1 MTRLPVRLKISLPPN
16 LSVCAPR
23 DAVPTKVEIVDKEG
37 SIHRPESLDEA
48 EFAKLDENSRIAAF
62 ALLQWSGGSLNSF
75 VQLTRKQLSQLTT
88 ILANKSAFYWFDNP
102 GNAIPWEVGKLEG
115 VSKLLAEQPESNR
128 ESTLS
133 AAEEASPSYSAPS
146 KAYDGPSMVVDG
158 STHFLA
164 ITLPSREHPL
174 YPEMR
179 DLLDQYRFK
188 LEPRNRKW
196 WLRDRHQTLNFLSAH
211 WQDLES
217 RYNADFTENFQAR
230 TSDIKEIELKVG
242 AEEERDGYLISFAMA
257 APGADETDLNQCMA
271 SRGGYVDT
279 GKAVYLLRK
288 DKLKKCESLQR
299 ALAMSPSAP
308 LLHRGSFRIPISR
321 LPEIEKDLLETNPN
335 FKPPETWKAR
345 SAALNDLSHLPAPP
359 VDEQLQQLLRDYQK
373 IGVSWMHHLFRN
385 HLGGILADE
394 MGLGKTVQAL
404 ALLSLLKKS
413 KVSSFQ
419 NRRRGLCIQNG
430 ESTLSLVVCPAS
442 LVENWKREAEAYCP
456 DLNVFINHR
465 EQRLSQRESLSD
477 IDLVITSYGT
487 LIRDLPQ
494 FKPIKF
500 RCIIADEAQH
510 IKNRRTQNAKALT
523 SLSSSGRFLL
533 TGTPVENSVQDL
545 VSLLDFIL
553 PGNPHSIPKD
563 ARGEER
569 AWHEKR
575 VLRQA
580 GPYILR
586 RKKSEVASELPN
598 KIEQTLF
605 VDMSPEQRR
614 FYEEAKRSA
623 ESEIS
628 NLEKSGASE
637 GALRMKALTQL
648 LRLRQICC
656 DPRLLD
662 KQFDSKAS
670 AKRSS
675 FLELVEESIDGGHRV
690 LVFSQFVSLLALLR
704 DELDEHEVAYAYIDG
719 STRDRM
725 AQVDRFQNDDSIPL
739 FLISLK
745 AGGVGLNLTGA
756 DTVIHYD
763 PWWNPAAEAQ
773 ATDRAHRIGQT
784 RIVTSYRF
792 IASNSVEEKVLQMQD
807 RKRKLLEDVFEASE
821 AASSRISLVDLKEL
835 LE

>member
-1 MTRLPVRLKISLPPN
+1 MTNLPVRLKISLPPN
-16 LSVCAPR
+16 LDACAPR
-23 DAVPTKVEIVDKEG
+23 DAVPTKVEIVDKAG
-37 SIHRPESLDEA
+37 RTYRPETLDEA
-48 EFAKLDENSRIAAF
+48 EFANLDENSRIAAF
-62 ALLQWSGGSLNSF
+62 TLKQWCGGSLSSF
-75 VQLTRKQLSQLTT
+75 VQLSREQLSQLATS
-88 ILANKSAFYWFDNP
+88 LANAPAFYWVNKPADP
-102 GNAIPWEVGKLEG
+102 IPWRGSELAG
-115 VSKLLAEQPESNR
+115 VTEFLVNQS
-128 ESTLS
+128 
-133 AAEEASPSYSAPS
+133 PS
-146 KAYDGPSMVVDG
+146 KATPSTKGLRQTEKRSETGKTFDGTPMLVDG

-174 YPEMR
+174 YSEMR
-179 DLLDQYRFK
+179 ELLDQYRFK

-211 WQDLES
+211 WKDLES
-217 RYNADFTENFQAR
+217 RYNADFSDNFRSR
-230 TSDIKEIELKVG
+230 TNNIKEIEFKVKAEEESDGYLVTFYMSAPG
-242 AEEERDGYLISFAMA
+242 AEESA
-257 APGADETDLNQCMA
+257 LNQCMA
-271 SRGGYVDT
+271 SLGGYVDT
-279 GKAVYLLRK
+279 GKDVYLLRK
-288 DKLKKCESLQR
+288 DILKKCESLQQ
-299 ALAMSPSAP
+299 ALTMSPTAN
-308 LLHRGSFRIPISR
+308 LLHRGSFHVPLSR

-335 FKPPETWKAR
+335 FKPPETWRAR
-345 SAALNDLSHLPAPP
+345 AASLNDLSQLPPPP
-359 VDEQLQQLLRDYQK
+359 VDERLQRLLRDYQK
-373 IGVSWMHHLFRN
+373 IGVSWMLHLFRN
-385 HLGGILADE
+385 RLGGILADE

-413 KVSSFQ
+413 QSSHFQ
-419 NRRRGLCIQNG
+419 DSRRRRNLEKNNPN
-430 ESTLSLVVCPAS
+430 LSLVVCPAS
-442 LVENWKREAEAYCP
+442 LLENWRREAETYCP
-456 DLNVFINHR
+456 ELNVFINHGER
-465 EQRLSQRESLSD
+465 RISQLDTLSD
-477 IDLVITSYGT
+477 LDLVITSYGT

-494 FKPIKF
+494 LEPIEF

-510 IKNRRTQNAKALT
+510 IKNRRTRNAKALT

-545 VSLLDFIL
+545 ISLLDFIL
-553 PGNPHSIPKD
+553 PGSPHAIPKD

-569 AWHEKR
+569 GWHEKR

-586 RKKSEVASELPN
+586 RKKSEVASELPD

-605 VDMSPEQRR
+605 VEMSPEQRR
-614 FYEEAKRSA
+614 FYDKAKQAA
-623 ESEIS
+623 ESEITA
-628 NLEKSGASE
+628 LETSGASE

-662 KQFDSKAS
+662 KQRAPRES

-675 FLELVEESIDGGHRV
+675 FLELVEESIDGGHRA

-704 DELDEHEVAYAYIDG
+704 TELDEQEIGYAYIDG
-719 STRDRM
+719 STKDRM
-725 AQVDRFQNDDSIPL
+725 AQVDRFQNDQSIPI

-784 RIVTSYRF
+784 KIVTSYRF
-792 IASNSVEEKVLQMQD
+792 IATNSVEEKVLQMQY

-821 AASSRISLVDLKEL
+821 AANSQISLGDLKEL
-835 LE
+835 LI

>member
-1 MTRLPVRLKISLPPN
+1 MTNLPVRLKISLPPN
-16 LSVCAPR
+16 LDACAPR
-23 DAVPTKVEIVDKEG
+23 DAVPTKVEIVDKG
-37 SIHRPESLDEA
+37 GRSYRPETLDEA
-48 EFAKLDENSRIAAF
+48 EFANLDENSRIAAF
-62 ALLQWSGGSLNSF
+62 TLKQWCGGSLSSF
-75 VQLTRKQLSQLTT
+75 VQLSREQLSQLATS
-88 ILANKSAFYWFDNP
+88 LANAPAFYWVNKPADP
-102 GNAIPWEVGKLEG
+102 IPWRGSELAG
-115 VSKLLAEQPESNR
+115 VTEFLVNQS
-128 ESTLS
+128 
-133 AAEEASPSYSAPS
+133 PS
-146 KAYDGPSMVVDG
+146 KATPSAKGLRQTEKRSETGKTFDGTPMLVDG

-174 YPEMR
+174 YSEMR
-179 DLLDQYRFK
+179 ELLDQYRFK

-211 WQDLES
+211 WEDLES
-217 RYNADFTENFQAR
+217 RYNADFSNNFRSR
-230 TSDIKEIELKVG
+230 TNNIKEIEFKVKAEEESDGYLVTFYMSAPG
-242 AEEERDGYLISFAMA
+242 AEESA
-257 APGADETDLNQCMA
+257 LNQCMA
-271 SRGGYVDT
+271 SLGGYVDT
-279 GKAVYLLRK
+279 GKDVYLLRE
-288 DKLKKCESLQR
+288 DKLKKCESLQQ
-299 ALAMSPSAP
+299 ALTMSPTAN
-308 LLHRGSFRIPISR
+308 LLHRGSFHVPLSR

-335 FKPPETWKAR
+335 FKPPETWRAR
-345 SAALNDLSHLPAPP
+345 SASLNDLSQLPPPP
-359 VDEQLQQLLRDYQK
+359 VDKRLQRLLRDYQK
-373 IGVSWMHHLFRN
+373 IGVSWMLHLFRN
-385 HLGGILADE
+385 RLGGILADE

-413 KVSSFQ
+413 QSSHFQ
-419 NRRRGLCIQNG
+419 DSRRRRNLEKNNPN
-430 ESTLSLVVCPAS
+430 LSLVVCPAS
-442 LVENWKREAEAYCP
+442 LLENWRREAETYCP
-456 DLNVFINHR
+456 ELNVFINHGER
-465 EQRLSQRESLSD
+465 RISQLDTLSGL
-477 IDLVITSYGT
+477 DLVITSYGT

-494 FKPIKF
+494 LEPIEF

-510 IKNRRTQNAKALT
+510 IKNRRTRNAKALT

-545 VSLLDFIL
+545 ISLLDFIL
-553 PGNPHSIPKD
+553 PGSPHAIPKD

-569 AWHEKR
+569 GWHEKR

-586 RKKSEVASELPN
+586 RKKSEVASELPD

-614 FYEEAKRSA
+614 FYDKAKQAA
-623 ESEIS
+623 ESEITA
-628 NLEKSGASE
+628 LERSGASE

-662 KQFDSKAS
+662 KQRAPRES

-675 FLELVEESIDGGHRV
+675 FLELVEESIDGGHRA

-704 DELDEHEVAYAYIDG
+704 TELDEQEIGYAYIDG
-719 STRDRM
+719 STKDRM
-725 AQVDRFQNDDSIPL
+725 AQVDRFQNDQSIPI

-784 RIVTSYRF
+784 KIVTSYRF
-792 IASNSVEEKVLQMQD
+792 IATNSVEEKVLQMQD

-821 AASSRISLVDLKEL
+821 AANSQISLGDLKEL
-835 LE
+835 LI

>member
-1 MTRLPVRLKISLPPN
+1 MTTLPVHLKISLPPN
-16 LSVCAPR
+16 LDACAPR
-23 DAVPTKVEIVDKEG
+23 DAVPTKVEIVDKG
-37 SIHRPESLDEA
+37 GRTYRPETLDEA
-48 EFAKLDENSRIAAF
+48 EFANLDENSRIAAF
-62 ALLQWSGGSLNSF
+62 TLKQWCGGSLSSF
-75 VQLTRKQLSQLTT
+75 VQLSREQLSQLATS
-88 ILANKSAFYWFDNP
+88 LANAPAFYWVNKPADP
-102 GNAIPWEVGKLEG
+102 IPWRGSELAG
-115 VSKLLAEQPESNR
+115 VTEFLVNQS
-128 ESTLS
+128 
-133 AAEEASPSYSAPS
+133 PS
-146 KAYDGPSMVVDG
+146 KATPSTKGLRQTEKRLETGKTFDGTPMLVDG

-174 YPEMR
+174 YSEMR
-179 DLLDQYRFK
+179 ELLDQNRFK

-211 WQDLES
+211 WEDLES
-217 RYNADFTENFQAR
+217 RYNADFSDNFRSR
-230 TSDIKEIELKVG
+230 TNNIKEIEFKVKAEEESDGYLLTFYMSAPG
-242 AEEERDGYLISFAMA
+242 AEESA
-257 APGADETDLNQCMA
+257 LNQCMA
-271 SRGGYVDT
+271 SLGGYVDT
-279 GKAVYLLRK
+279 GKDVYLLRK
-288 DKLKKCESLQR
+288 DKLKKCESLQQ
-299 ALAMSPSAP
+299 ALTMSPTAN
-308 LLHRGSFRIPISR
+308 LLHRGSFHVPLSR

-335 FKPPETWKAR
+335 FKPPETWSAR
-345 SAALNDLSHLPAPP
+345 SASLNNLSQLPPPP
-359 VDEQLQQLLRDYQK
+359 VDERLKRLLRDYQK
-373 IGVSWMHHLFRN
+373 IGVSWMLHLFRN
-385 HLGGILADE
+385 RLGGILADE

-404 ALLSLLKKS
+404 AILSLLKKS
-413 KVSSFQ
+413 QSSHFQ
-419 NRRRGLCIQNG
+419 DSRRRRNLEKNNPN
-430 ESTLSLVVCPAS
+430 LSLVVCPAS
-442 LVENWKREAEAYCP
+442 LLENWRREAETYCP
-456 DLNVFINHR
+456 ELNVFINHGER
-465 EQRLSQRESLSD
+465 RISQLDALSD
-477 IDLVITSYGT
+477 LDLVITSYGT

-494 FKPIKF
+494 LEPIEF

-510 IKNRRTQNAKALT
+510 IKNRRTRNAKALT

-545 VSLLDFIL
+545 ISLLDFIL
-553 PGNPHSIPKD
+553 PGSPHAIPKD

-569 AWHEKR
+569 GWHEKR

-586 RKKSEVASELPN
+586 RKKSEVASELPD

-614 FYEEAKRSA
+614 FYDKAKQAA
-623 ESEIS
+623 ESEIKA
-628 NLEKSGASE
+628 LETSGASE

-662 KQFDSKAS
+662 KQRAPRES

-675 FLELVEESIDGGHRV
+675 FLELVEESIDGGHRA

-704 DELDEHEVAYAYIDG
+704 TELDEQEIGYAYIDG
-719 STRDRM
+719 STKDRM
-725 AQVDRFQNDDSIPL
+725 AQVDRFQNDQSIPI

-784 RIVTSYRF
+784 KIVTSYRF
-792 IASNSVEEKVLQMQD
+792 IATNSVEEKVLQMQD

-821 AASSRISLVDLKEL
+821 AANSQISLGDLKEL
-835 LE
+835 LI